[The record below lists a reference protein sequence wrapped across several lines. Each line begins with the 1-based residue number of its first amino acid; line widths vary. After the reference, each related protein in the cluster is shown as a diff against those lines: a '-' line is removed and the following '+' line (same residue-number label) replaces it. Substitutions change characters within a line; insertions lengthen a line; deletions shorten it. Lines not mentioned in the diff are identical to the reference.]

1 MTHRTG
7 VPTYR
12 EDLYSVAN
20 SIDPYPHYRRLRE
33 LGPVVWLPRQRVYA
47 ITRHAECKAVL
58 LDAATFISGNGVGL
72 NPLVNRLGRDT
83 TLNSDG
89 EDHAR
94 RRKLVAPRM
103 TPRSLATMQQQIED
117 MAVEVVAAAVRKG
130 SVDGVADLARAL
142 PLGVVP
148 DLVGWPTDQR
158 EHLLRWAAA
167 TFDSLGPMNG
177 TTLRT
182 AASSLGMLRFAK
194 RVARTGNVLPGSLGD
209 DALKAAASGEISDK
223 EGVALMIDYLAPSL
237 DTTISGIASALH
249 LFATHP
255 DQWSAVRADPALI
268 PNAVS
273 EALRFEAPIRG
284 FTRRTSSDV
293 ELGGVALRRGTRV
306 LVLYASANRDE
317 GVFVDPDAFDI
328 TRDASAQL
336 AFGRGTHSCAGQG
349 LARLETET
357 LLMALADRVDR
368 IEPAGE
374 PSWARNNLIRCH
386 RTLPLHLRTDR
397 SGTEGRLGIVS
408 PS

>member
-1 MTHRTG
+1 MTRRAA

-12 EDLYSVAN
+12 ENLFSVAH
-20 SIDPYPHYRRLRE
+20 SMDPYPHYRRLRE
-33 LGPVVWLPRQRVYA
+33 LGPVVWLPHQRVYA
-47 ITRHAECKAVL
+47 ITRYAECKAVL
-58 LDAATFISGNGVGL
+58 LDAATFVSGGGVGL
-72 NPLVNRLGRDT
+72 NPVVNRMGRHT

-103 TPRSLATMQQQIED
+103 TPRALATMSEQIET
-117 MAVEVVAAAVRKG
+117 MAANVVHAALEKG
-130 SVDGVADLARAL
+130 TVDGVADLARAL

-167 TFDSLGPMNG
+167 TFDSLGPLN
-177 TTLRT
+177 TTSLRT
-182 AASSLGMLRFAK
+182 MSSSLGMLRFAK
-194 RVARTGNVLPGSLGD
+194 RIARAGTVIPGSLGD
-209 DALKAAASGEISDK
+209 DALKAVAAGTISDQ

-249 LFATHP
+249 LLATHP
-255 DQWSAVRADPALI
+255 DQWAALRGDPTLI
-268 PNAVS
+268 PGAAN
-273 EALRFEAPIRG
+273 EALRYEAPIRG
-284 FTRRTSSDV
+284 FTRRAV
-293 ELGGVALRRGTRV
+293 EAVDLGGTTVPRGARV

-317 GVFVDPDAFDI
+317 RVFADPDVFDI

-357 LLMALADRVDR
+357 LLRVLLERVER

-386 RTLPLHLRTDR
+386 RTLPL
-397 SGTEGRLGIVS
+397 RLHAA
-408 PS
+408 